1 MGHGDLVGYQNVG
14 CADLLREV
22 EDRIRPKL
30 HVFGHVHEGYGRS
43 ASPDGAI
50 TYFNASACTHNYD
63 PVNAPFVFELTGPPK
78 RGWPK
83 HTVPL
88 STSSSSD
95 LGIRRSFSTNDVSS
109 LSSLSTTDDEDV
121 DMEANLP
128 IYPEPRDYALM
139 LHEWLR
145 QCSHKPPFIEK
156 KVVQVETCEVKGK
169 GSCASSVWTAP
180 HLVCCLRAR

>member
-1 MGHGDLVGYQNVG
+1 MSTSCCIRTPWQPEFCNWAFNLPRGDALLKQWRHIPTDTDVLITHTPPMGHGDLVGYQNVG

-83 HTVPL
+83 HTVPYRLRLRPTWASDAASARTMSAALAAYRLQTTKTSTWKLICRFIL
-88 STSSSSD
+88 S
-95 LGIRRSFSTNDVSS
+95 RE
-109 LSSLSTTDDEDV
+109 TT
-121 DMEANLP
+121 
-128 IYPEPRDYALM
+128 R
-139 LHEWLR
+139 
-145 QCSHKPPFIEK
+145 
-156 KVVQVETCEVKGK
+156 
-169 GSCASSVWTAP
+169 
-180 HLVCCLRAR
+180 